1 MKRRKQR
8 GMPSPSLQSNT
19 GISQAQ
25 MHGLPRTPD
34 SSSNPNNHYYATQ
47 QMKSSFSN
55 SSPDLHQHS
64 RKPSIDSQMTDYSKP
79 QRILRPKTPP
89 PPPPP
94 MPHQNLNH
102 HQQQQQHQQQ
112 IHQQQQQEIYGSVRE
127 VVVENAYGQ
136 ATAAAPA
143 PPLSESSIAAV
154 RTAPPPPPP
163 PPPPP
168 NFLKSSTPLKL
179 ESNKSAP
186 KTTSELPNGNG
197 AITAEALTSV
207 RLKPVQ
213 SSDSNNNNSNNNNIT
228 SKPANPG
235 PKKSLDF
242 DADLR
247 NALAK
252 RRSKVGVEETD
263 HISSKSGGGIGTIV
277 KDTKV
282 TTETTVVGRYGGL
295 SLRES
300 VRENVQVPVIGVTG
314 GKQPPQHSPPNF
326 ANKKDSG

>member
-8 GMPSPSLQSNT
+8 GMPSPSIQGTPAAPML
-19 GISQAQ
+19 
-25 MHGLPRTPD
+25 GLPRTQD
-34 SSSNPNNHYYATQ
+34 TNHYYST
-47 QMKSSFSN
+47 QMKSFN
-55 SSPDLHQHS
+55 SSPDLQQNGHA

-79 QRILRPKTPP
+79 NRQALLRPKTPP

-94 MPHQNLNH
+94 F
-102 HQQQQQHQQQ
+102 QQQQ
-112 IHQQQQQEIYGSVRE
+112 IYASGRE
-127 VVVENAYGQ
+127 AVAESTYG
-136 ATAAAPA
+136 TAAPPPP
-143 PPLSESSIAAV
+143 PPLPETPIIATRVA
-154 RTAPPPPPP
+154 PPPPP

-168 NFLKSSTPLKL
+168 NFLKAGPVKL
-179 ESNKSAP
+179 ETNKPVTP
-186 KTTSELPNGNG
+186 KTPETPSG

-213 SSDSNNNNSNNNNIT
+213 SSQNDNNNNT
-228 SKPANPG
+228 SSACKQQTPG

-252 RRSKVGVEETD
+252 RRSKVCVDE
-263 HISSKSGGGIGTIV
+263 
-277 KDTKV
+277 
-282 TTETTVVGRYGGL
+282 TETKATVVIKEHTESTTIRYGGL

-300 VRENVQVPVIGVTG
+300 VRENVQAPVIGGTTG
-314 GKQPPQHSPPNF
+314 GKMTQHSPPNF